1 LAPLAQA
8 VAWMVAFG
16 GAATA
21 QAQTAFSP
29 AWFASKG
36 ATQATASQTGR
47 LPSGQAAGTSAAQ
60 QQSDAARQKLQHSIN
75 NLGLTAQS
83 IAAAQAR
90 QAAARAAAQAAAA
103 GVPDGLSTGG
113 LVVDSNSL
121 TAGWTGAKAPTQTVD
136 GGKTTV
142 TVTQTDSRAILNW
155 DTFNVGRNTTVQFQQ
170 QADWAVLNKVN
181 DPLARPS
188 YIQGQ
193 VKGDGT
199 VLIVNRNG
207 VMFSGTSQVNVRNLV
222 VAAATVTDDQ
232 FRANGIYGG
241 AVPAFSQAGGAIDVQ
256 AGAQITT
263 ATPTSATQGGGYA
276 LLLGTEVRNDGS
288 ISTPGGQTVLAAGDS
303 FSIRKGA
310 GTDGN
315 SGSTTVG
322 QEIVAQRSGGS
333 AATTGTVV
341 NSGLITA
348 TTGDITLTGHDV
360 TQAGVVLS
368 TTSTS
373 KRGTVHLSTRA
384 SDDTGTV
391 TLAGGSTTAI
401 LLENTQAT
409 ALDAQ
414 RDAAL
419 QTLGQ
424 SGNNTSGGFDNLSTL
439 VDRKDLSRIE
449 IVSGNTVHA
458 EGGALALATGGE
470 MAITAVRRTLL
481 DPGAELDVSGAVGVK
496 VAMESNNL
504 QINAQ
509 GNEQRDAASNRDKG
523 NLNNLDLWVDRRQL
537 VLVPAGTNGYA
548 TDRWYTAGGLLEV
561 SGYVATGGHSVG
573 EWMAQG
579 GTVTVTGGDLVT
591 RAGSSINLSGGT
603 LDVAAGTIRQSWLK
617 GSDGNLYEVSKAP
630 ADLLYTGLYQGYADE
645 HARWGSTTT
654 ETFYSPLI
662 APQSRLENGY
672 TVGRDAGRLVVATRS
687 AVLEGSLV
695 GDTYQSAQQTAA
707 PQAELDGYHQSQNAV
722 PRGAQLVVGTYRP
735 TFDSTA
741 SLLRYTLAPSVD
753 SVTLKDGA
761 PLLADSI
768 GLNDAVAADRSGA
781 VTLDTAMLRR
791 SGLGAVRVAAAGQVM
806 VEGDVQVAD
815 GGDITLYAPKVDV
828 AADLTAHGGTI
839 HLGNVLRQAVA
850 GTTRVEDQVVL
861 PANGSDADARGVQV
875 RSGVTLDASGRF
887 TDLRT
892 SAGTSAA
899 ITTEDLA
906 QQAVV
911 NGGSVSLR
919 STDGV
924 SLDTGSLI
932 NVSSGAVVQAD
943 GSQTGGQGGSVQL
956 GAGLKGLGGDNP
968 QARLALDGKIT
979 GYGVKGGG
987 TLSLETGSGVVIG
1000 GQAQAAEGVLPA
1012 GQTSAVDLWLQAPTT
1027 VSLAAGSLLP
1037 VDYTEVIRWVNAGQV
1052 VGTTGPRPEVSM
1064 TVAAN
1069 WMPPADPNGVVYSF
1083 KINGQIAQRYG
1094 DALYLGNSRL
1104 DYVPAGAVIS
1114 FSSFSVG
1121 DAARAFASYV
1131 VPADV
1136 FPQGMPIADRT
1147 IRYEAGT
1154 AAPKDLTL
1162 QLAAGTRLPAGVP
1175 LSVDAA
1181 VSSVTTLSTDLFRSG
1196 FATYDVRGQLGVA
1209 VASGT
1214 TLAVDM
1220 PVLQAKLGQLP
1231 AGADLASA
1239 FQPWTPPLHVQDAQ
1253 AGTITTRAG
1262 ASLSLAAGVPS
1273 AVVDFSNPSEA
1284 YAGSLV
1290 IGEGAQVSVAPGQ
1303 HIDLSSRGNLT
1314 VLGELQAR
1322 SGSVSLTGPVD
1333 LVDTATTG
1341 RLRGDAG
1348 GRQRAITVGE
1358 RALIDVSAD
1367 VAVDTDA
1374 LGRSYGSVGQGGS
1387 ITLGGTL
1394 DTQRG
1399 FALASDAFVVVKEGA
1414 RLDASGGA
1422 AILDVPGSGPQT
1434 VATDGGSI
1442 TLASTR
1448 GITLNGSAQA
1458 HAGGGTAVGGAL
1470 TLALE
1475 TPNYVE
1481 AGLNPEVGALREL
1494 VVSQTAQR
1502 PASAG
1507 DSGASVGVTGQA
1519 RLGVDQVKAGGFSSL
1534 DLYSA
1539 GALSFDG
1546 DVSLSMD
1553 QSLRLTSA
1561 AIGLSSASAAA
1572 ARVDV
1577 AAPYLQLSGLSNTS
1591 TGVPGQVRP
1600 VYPTSEGPVAET
1612 AVLTARAQLLEVQGS
1627 VQVGMGAVAQVLGA
1641 RDEQR
1646 RAFGEVQLISQGDLR
1661 FTGDSKL
1668 SGTTYDAELLTPG
1681 NLLLRAAQ
1689 VYPGSGVDAR
1699 LVAGFRVNDTPSAER
1714 QIVVERQALDA
1725 GTPALPYSVFG
1736 TLSLEATRID
1746 QEGVLRAPL
1755 GSIRIGGTNTASVT
1769 LGKDSITSVSA
1780 AGLVMPYGG
1789 TADGVNYTVDGEAVR
1804 LNGAGNGGQVTLAG
1818 HEVAV
1823 NAGALL
1829 DLSGGGDLRGA
1840 GFIAGRGGS
1849 VDALQHPLTQVDSN
1863 GFVMPGLA
1871 DRPVYAIVPGYA
1883 SAYAPADHAGAVDP
1897 RIGQQITLKANDI
1910 PGLPAGTYTLLP
1922 SNYALLPGAFRVEL
1936 GGRATGQTAS
1946 GAVPMRNGSYSVAGL
1961 MSTANTTQRDS
1972 LATQVVVTPADVVR
1986 RYSQYN
1992 ETSYSDFIQQQA
2004 TLNGTPRAMLPADAK
2019 TLYINLAA
2027 DPGSSLSLAGRTDFT
2042 PASGGYGG
2050 SAVVTTSNA
2059 LGTGAIEIVADG
2071 APRTPDFQGL
2081 TLHADDLNGLGAARL
2096 VVGGTVTTNSGQRSD
2111 GSDQSRFIDIE
2122 GTTGE
2127 VILRQGAVLK
2137 APEVFLVAANPQG
2150 GITLEQG
2157 AGISTLGAGK
2167 VAFDAT
2173 NGYVYRPGA
2182 SAVVAASNGV
2192 LDLLAPAADTSSSG
2206 SGAIRL
2212 GVCAETC
2219 QGDGARLYSEGTLVA
2234 ATRGSFEI
2242 GDSAAYGTRNL
2253 TLAVGTINA
2262 GSAQDLAAAKAS
2274 GTLTPGLTLNQTVLD
2289 RLLQGDAASGAPAL
2303 QQLTLTAAES
2313 FNFFGNVSL
2322 STVDPRTGK
2331 SSLGQLVLS
2340 TPALYGYGQTGEVA
2354 TITTGQLIWAG
2365 TGGAAPAPVTGGRG
2379 SGEGQL
2385 QIKADVIELG
2395 YGPKAQPNNLDDF
2408 GRTVLGFAD
2417 VRMSATERITANH
2430 KGSLSVWQSQVSD
2443 SDGVHLQGGRL
2454 TLSAPLVTGE
2464 AGSVNRISAGGA
2476 LEVLGSG
2483 AAPSAAATA
2492 GTTGAELSLSGS
2504 TVTIDTAVVLPSG
2517 KLTVKADGD
2526 VVLGE
2531 RAELDLAG
2539 REVKMLDVSRY
2550 AWGGDVTLQSAQGD
2564 ITQAAGSVIDVS
2576 ARNNHAGQITVV
2588 ALAAE
2593 AGRVD
2598 LQGQLKGGSSGHYD
2612 AGGTLVPYR
2621 EGSVDIRAQHLGDGD
2636 LSSNFATLNSRLTAA
2651 GLNGERSFQIKQ
2663 GDLSVGDELKAH
2675 AVNLSLDGGAL
2686 TVNGTIDASGEQ
2698 VGSIRLAAAQGV
2710 TVAGSAVLDAHG
2722 TVLRV
2727 DSRGQ
2732 VIESPNRATVVVDAG
2747 QGPLTLGE
2755 GARVDLRHGT
2765 ASASQGEGALGT
2777 LDLYAPRVGS
2787 TGSVNDADAATY
2799 GDIAIRA
2806 PGPVQIQGAKAV
2818 SVYGRQVYTDAPYGT
2833 DPSASGKPYQV
2844 VDQTYLDGKH
2854 AEADQFINGAL
2865 ANSDLLNRR
2874 LVGLTG
2880 ATTAGA
2886 FHLRPAVEINSA
2898 TAQGDLIVRG
2908 DLDLSGYRYA
2918 SLNPAT
2924 ARTDVLGS
2932 GEVGM
2937 LTLRAG
2943 GDLSVYGSINDG
2955 FAPPPETPDDNGWL
2969 LTSGVQAF
2977 GGDVVVPV
2985 AGITLAA
2992 GTRYPKGKSLNYDIT
3007 ASNVTLPA
3015 GTVLP
3020 TALTL
3025 NQALSLPAG
3034 TVLAAEVR
3042 AADGTV
3048 LLAAGTR
3055 VGSQGLDLPAGAVLQ
3070 PGMTLPLAVATAQI
3084 TWPKGVA
3091 LPVAM
3096 VQSGDVQLPVGAV
3109 IASGTDVKLPDGVD
3123 QVQLRPADASGRQ
3136 ARNWAVAQMLPEG
3149 SQSWSLSL
3157 VAGADLE
3164 AADARLRNA
3173 NGTGHLTLAD
3183 THYGTQTR
3191 AGGVVAGLNANGLD
3205 QILMAAGALPD
3216 GISDPN
3222 ELLGKTQDE
3231 IVRLYG
3237 AFSWADFGLP
3247 MDFWEPSA
3255 GNILMGLTLQ
3265 GATQIFNAVGEL
3277 PPGIGSIRELV
3288 GKNER
3293 QLVSLYGAFSWA
3305 DFGMPSNFW
3314 ELAQGNGAVLTLP
3327 PTVTVKA
3334 PAFSVLR
3341 TGTGDLSL
3349 LAGGDVSMASAYGVY
3364 TAGTQTHLGSSTVDA
3379 AYQQARGAADDRGV
3393 LGQVAGAQASA
3404 YEQLVSG
3411 STSLYEAW
3419 YPDHGGNLAIEAGGN
3434 LTGDS
3439 WTTSQQTP
3447 WSSNSTGNWL
3457 WRQGTGGTAGVDPVP
3472 TAWWINFGTY
3482 AYRDRDV
3489 QGGEA
3494 GAKAYWPTVVG
3505 FTGMG
3510 TLGGGNLSVRVGGDA
3525 GVITQRTTG
3534 PATNS
3539 AGPRSDTA
3547 RGQGLVLAV
3556 GSTGRV
3562 LDDGSLV
3569 QTGGGDLDVRLGG
3582 GWNSHVEGRVME
3594 ATGSTTPTQTHELYG
3609 ALVNLR
3615 GAMDM
3620 KAGQIGTVETIY
3632 SGLQDGRDVRPADPY
3647 VASVTRAT
3655 GGLLVVPGDSTV
3667 NVLSRGDLVM
3677 GGTAD
3682 AGLAILPNTLNV
3694 STAAN
3699 SSTGAVTG
3707 TSWFTLWTD
3716 RTALHLSAGGGALAF
3731 DTRASE
3737 AVAHRDVTDW
3747 EYGSNG
3753 GWFLLPGTV
3762 SVTALNGSI
3771 FYGRSAASGWTDS
3784 AASQWDKAGL
3794 LLVPQG
3800 ERRIEMLAGQSL
3812 YGGGYAIS
3820 ASGAESSILATPQH
3834 AAFVAQDALTNL
3846 VATNVADDAPA
3857 VDRRFTPLLAFGANT
3872 LADSV
3877 ATSAEARQP
3886 SRFYAVEGDI
3896 VGLRTGSVIHYQSGS
3911 RSGESD
3917 VVAVGPVSIQ
3927 AGRDIVYTGTLLNE
3941 TLPMITDLSRD
3952 FSGATASGNVVVH
3965 TQAKDLS
3972 VVQAGR
3978 DILYANIEVQGPGTL
3993 ELTAGRNVI
4002 QDDRAVLHSSGP
4014 AVPADTRRGASIVV
4028 QAGMGTMEPDYSA
4041 FVRRY
4046 LDPDNLAVA
4055 GTPLADQPG
4064 KVVKLYRDDLVKW
4077 LDQQFGF
4084 KGTADEAVALY
4095 GSMPLAQ
4102 QRIFARQVFFAELR
4116 EGGREYT
4123 DVDGPRRGSYLRG
4136 RNAIAAMFPGKDN
4149 GPGKDSGKLL
4159 MYGGAGIH
4167 TDVGGDIQVLT
4178 PSGGQTYGIEGAA
4191 PPATAGLITR
4201 GSGNIQLYAL
4211 DSILL
4216 GQSRVM
4222 TTFGGDILAWSAKG
4236 DINAGRGAKTTL
4248 VFTPPRREYDA
4259 FGNVTLSPDVPSTG
4273 AGIATLNPLP
4283 EVKPGDV
4290 DLIAPLGTVD
4300 AGEAG
4305 IRVSGNVN
4313 IAALQVLNAA
4323 NIQVKGESAG
4333 LPTVPTVNVAALT
4346 SASTAASTAAA
4357 AAQEVLQREREQV
4370 RQQQPSVFT
4379 VRVLGIGDEAAPAAP
4394 SPLPPAGPV
4403 SRSSTPYDPRNPVQ
4417 IVGHGVQLDPA
4428 LMAQL
4433 TEEERRAL
4441 RRMR

>member
-1 LAPLAQA
+1 
-8 VAWMVAFG
+8 
-16 GAATA
+16 
-21 QAQTAFSP
+21 
-29 AWFASKG
+29 
-36 ATQATASQTGR
+36 
-47 LPSGQAAGTSAAQ
+47 
-60 QQSDAARQKLQHSIN
+60 
-75 NLGLTAQS
+75 
-83 IAAAQAR
+83 
-90 QAAARAAAQAAAA
+90 
-103 GVPDGLSTGG
+103 
-113 LVVDSNSL
+113 
-121 TAGWTGAKAPTQTVD
+121 
-136 GGKTTV
+136 
-142 TVTQTDSRAILNW
+142 
-155 DTFNVGRNTTVQFQQ
+155 
-170 QADWAVLNKVN
+170 
-181 DPLARPS
+181 
-188 YIQGQ
+188 
-193 VKGDGT
+193 
-199 VLIVNRNG
+199 
-207 VMFSGTSQVNVRNLV
+207 
-222 VAAATVTDDQ
+222 
-232 FRANGIYGG
+232 
-241 AVPAFSQAGGAIDVQ
+241 
-256 AGAQITT
+256 
-263 ATPTSATQGGGYA
+263 
-276 LLLGTEVRNDGS
+276 
-288 ISTPGGQTVLAAGDS
+288 
-303 FSIRKGA
+303 
-310 GTDGN
+310 
-315 SGSTTVG
+315 
-322 QEIVAQRSGGS
+322 
-333 AATTGTVV
+333 
-341 NSGLITA
+341 
-348 TTGDITLTGHDV
+348 
-360 TQAGVVLS
+360 
-368 TTSTS
+368 
-373 KRGTVHLSTRA
+373 
-384 SDDTGTV
+384 
-391 TLAGGSTTAI
+391 
-401 LLENTQAT
+401 
-409 ALDAQ
+409 
-414 RDAAL
+414 
-419 QTLGQ
+419 
-424 SGNNTSGGFDNLSTL
+424 
-439 VDRKDLSRIE
+439 
-449 IVSGNTVHA
+449 
-458 EGGALALATGGE
+458 
-470 MAITAVRRTLL
+470 
-481 DPGAELDVSGAVGVK
+481 
-496 VAMESNNL
+496 
-504 QINAQ
+504 
-509 GNEQRDAASNRDKG
+509 
-523 NLNNLDLWVDRRQL
+523 
-537 VLVPAGTNGYA
+537 
-548 TDRWYTAGGLLEV
+548 
-561 SGYVATGGHSVG
+561 
-573 EWMAQG
+573 
-579 GTVTVTGGDLVT
+579 
-591 RAGSSINLSGGT
+591 
-603 LDVAAGTIRQSWLK
+603 
-617 GSDGNLYEVSKAP
+617 
-630 ADLLYTGLYQGYADE
+630 
-645 HARWGSTTT
+645 
-654 ETFYSPLI
+654 
-662 APQSRLENGY
+662 
-672 TVGRDAGRLVVATRS
+672 
-687 AVLEGSLV
+687 
-695 GDTYQSAQQTAA
+695 
-707 PQAELDGYHQSQNAV
+707 
-722 PRGAQLVVGTYRP
+722 
-735 TFDSTA
+735 
-741 SLLRYTLAPSVD
+741 
-753 SVTLKDGA
+753 
-761 PLLADSI
+761 
-768 GLNDAVAADRSGA
+768 
-781 VTLDTAMLRR
+781 
-791 SGLGAVRVAAAGQVM
+791 
-806 VEGDVQVAD
+806 
-815 GGDITLYAPKVDV
+815 
-828 AADLTAHGGTI
+828 
-839 HLGNVLRQAVA
+839 
-850 GTTRVEDQVVL
+850 
-861 PANGSDADARGVQV
+861 
-875 RSGVTLDASGRF
+875 
-887 TDLRT
+887 
-892 SAGTSAA
+892 
-899 ITTEDLA
+899 
-906 QQAVV
+906 
-911 NGGSVSLR
+911 
-919 STDGV
+919 
-924 SLDTGSLI
+924 
-932 NVSSGAVVQAD
+932 
-943 GSQTGGQGGSVQL
+943 
-956 GAGLKGLGGDNP
+956 
-968 QARLALDGKIT
+968 
-979 GYGVKGGG
+979 
-987 TLSLETGSGVVIG
+987 
-1000 GQAQAAEGVLPA
+1000 
-1012 GQTSAVDLWLQAPTT
+1012 
-1027 VSLAAGSLLP
+1027 
-1037 VDYTEVIRWVNAGQV
+1037 
-1052 VGTTGPRPEVSM
+1052 
-1064 TVAAN
+1064 
-1069 WMPPADPNGVVYSF
+1069 
-1083 KINGQIAQRYG
+1083 
-1094 DALYLGNSRL
+1094 
-1104 DYVPAGAVIS
+1104 
-1114 FSSFSVG
+1114 
-1121 DAARAFASYV
+1121 
-1131 VPADV
+1131 
-1136 FPQGMPIADRT
+1136 
-1147 IRYEAGT
+1147 
-1154 AAPKDLTL
+1154 
-1162 QLAAGTRLPAGVP
+1162 
-1175 LSVDAA
+1175 
-1181 VSSVTTLSTDLFRSG
+1181 
-1196 FATYDVRGQLGVA
+1196 
-1209 VASGT
+1209 
-1214 TLAVDM
+1214 
-1220 PVLQAKLGQLP
+1220 
-1231 AGADLASA
+1231 
-1239 FQPWTPPLHVQDAQ
+1239 
-1253 AGTITTRAG
+1253 
-1262 ASLSLAAGVPS
+1262 
-1273 AVVDFSNPSEA
+1273 
-1284 YAGSLV
+1284 
-1290 IGEGAQVSVAPGQ
+1290 
-1303 HIDLSSRGNLT
+1303 
-1314 VLGELQAR
+1314 
-1322 SGSVSLTGPVD
+1322 
-1333 LVDTATTG
+1333 
-1341 RLRGDAG
+1341 
-1348 GRQRAITVGE
+1348 
-1358 RALIDVSAD
+1358 
-1367 VAVDTDA
+1367 
-1374 LGRSYGSVGQGGS
+1374 
-1387 ITLGGTL
+1387 
-1394 DTQRG
+1394 
-1399 FALASDAFVVVKEGA
+1399 
-1414 RLDASGGA
+1414 
-1422 AILDVPGSGPQT
+1422 
-1434 VATDGGSI
+1434 
-1442 TLASTR
+1442 
-1448 GITLNGSAQA
+1448 
-1458 HAGGGTAVGGAL
+1458 
-1470 TLALE
+1470 
-1475 TPNYVE
+1475 
-1481 AGLNPEVGALREL
+1481 
-1494 VVSQTAQR
+1494 
-1502 PASAG
+1502 
-1507 DSGASVGVTGQA
+1507 
-1519 RLGVDQVKAGGFSSL
+1519 
-1534 DLYSA
+1534 
-1539 GALSFDG
+1539 
-1546 DVSLSMD
+1546 
-1553 QSLRLTSA
+1553 
-1561 AIGLSSASAAA
+1561 
-1572 ARVDV
+1572 
-1577 AAPYLQLSGLSNTS
+1577 
-1591 TGVPGQVRP
+1591 
-1600 VYPTSEGPVAET
+1600 
-1612 AVLTARAQLLEVQGS
+1612 
-1627 VQVGMGAVAQVLGA
+1627 
-1641 RDEQR
+1641 
-1646 RAFGEVQLISQGDLR
+1646 
-1661 FTGDSKL
+1661 
-1668 SGTTYDAELLTPG
+1668 
-1681 NLLLRAAQ
+1681 
-1689 VYPGSGVDAR
+1689 
-1699 LVAGFRVNDTPSAER
+1699 
-1714 QIVVERQALDA
+1714 
-1725 GTPALPYSVFG
+1725 
-1736 TLSLEATRID
+1736 
-1746 QEGVLRAPL
+1746 
-1755 GSIRIGGTNTASVT
+1755 
-1769 LGKDSITSVSA
+1769 
-1780 AGLVMPYGG
+1780 
-1789 TADGVNYTVDGEAVR
+1789 
-1804 LNGAGNGGQVTLAG
+1804 
-1818 HEVAV
+1818 
-1823 NAGALL
+1823 
-1829 DLSGGGDLRGA
+1829 
-1840 GFIAGRGGS
+1840 
-1849 VDALQHPLTQVDSN
+1849 
-1863 GFVMPGLA
+1863 
-1871 DRPVYAIVPGYA
+1871 
-1883 SAYAPADHAGAVDP
+1883 
-1897 RIGQQITLKANDI
+1897 
-1910 PGLPAGTYTLLP
+1910 
-1922 SNYALLPGAFRVEL
+1922 
-1936 GGRATGQTAS
+1936 
-1946 GAVPMRNGSYSVAGL
+1946 
-1961 MSTANTTQRDS
+1961 
-1972 LATQVVVTPADVVR
+1972 
-1986 RYSQYN
+1986 
-1992 ETSYSDFIQQQA
+1992 
-2004 TLNGTPRAMLPADAK
+2004 
-2019 TLYINLAA
+2019 
-2027 DPGSSLSLAGRTDFT
+2027 
-2042 PASGGYGG
+2042 
-2050 SAVVTTSNA
+2050 
-2059 LGTGAIEIVADG
+2059 
-2071 APRTPDFQGL
+2071 
-2081 TLHADDLNGLGAARL
+2081 
-2096 VVGGTVTTNSGQRSD
+2096 
-2111 GSDQSRFIDIE
+2111 
-2122 GTTGE
+2122 
-2127 VILRQGAVLK
+2127 
-2137 APEVFLVAANPQG
+2137 
-2150 GITLEQG
+2150 
-2157 AGISTLGAGK
+2157 
-2167 VAFDAT
+2167 
-2173 NGYVYRPGA
+2173 
-2182 SAVVAASNGV
+2182 
-2192 LDLLAPAADTSSSG
+2192 
-2206 SGAIRL
+2206 
-2212 GVCAETC
+2212 
-2219 QGDGARLYSEGTLVA
+2219 
-2234 ATRGSFEI
+2234 
-2242 GDSAAYGTRNL
+2242 
-2253 TLAVGTINA
+2253 
-2262 GSAQDLAAAKAS
+2262 
-2274 GTLTPGLTLNQTVLD
+2274 
-2289 RLLQGDAASGAPAL
+2289 
-2303 QQLTLTAAES
+2303 
-2313 FNFFGNVSL
+2313 
-2322 STVDPRTGK
+2322 
-2331 SSLGQLVLS
+2331 
-2340 TPALYGYGQTGEVA
+2340 
-2354 TITTGQLIWAG
+2354 
-2365 TGGAAPAPVTGGRG
+2365 
-2379 SGEGQL
+2379 
-2385 QIKADVIELG
+2385 
-2395 YGPKAQPNNLDDF
+2395 
-2408 GRTVLGFAD
+2408 
-2417 VRMSATERITANH
+2417 
-2430 KGSLSVWQSQVSD
+2430 
-2443 SDGVHLQGGRL
+2443 
-2454 TLSAPLVTGE
+2454 
-2464 AGSVNRISAGGA
+2464 
-2476 LEVLGSG
+2476 
-2483 AAPSAAATA
+2483 
-2492 GTTGAELSLSGS
+2492 
-2504 TVTIDTAVVLPSG
+2504 
-2517 KLTVKADGD
+2517 
-2526 VVLGE
+2526 
-2531 RAELDLAG
+2531 
-2539 REVKMLDVSRY
+2539 
-2550 AWGGDVTLQSAQGD
+2550 
-2564 ITQAAGSVIDVS
+2564 
-2576 ARNNHAGQITVV
+2576 
-2588 ALAAE
+2588 
-2593 AGRVD
+2593 
-2598 LQGQLKGGSSGHYD
+2598 
-2612 AGGTLVPYR
+2612 
-2621 EGSVDIRAQHLGDGD
+2621 
-2636 LSSNFATLNSRLTAA
+2636 
-2651 GLNGERSFQIKQ
+2651 
-2663 GDLSVGDELKAH
+2663 
-2675 AVNLSLDGGAL
+2675 
-2686 TVNGTIDASGEQ
+2686 
-2698 VGSIRLAAAQGV
+2698 
-2710 TVAGSAVLDAHG
+2710 
-2722 TVLRV
+2722 
-2727 DSRGQ
+2727 
-2732 VIESPNRATVVVDAG
+2732 
-2747 QGPLTLGE
+2747 
-2755 GARVDLRHGT
+2755 
-2765 ASASQGEGALGT
+2765 
-2777 LDLYAPRVGS
+2777 
-2787 TGSVNDADAATY
+2787 
-2799 GDIAIRA
+2799 
-2806 PGPVQIQGAKAV
+2806 
-2818 SVYGRQVYTDAPYGT
+2818 
-2833 DPSASGKPYQV
+2833 
-2844 VDQTYLDGKH
+2844 
-2854 AEADQFINGAL
+2854 
-2865 ANSDLLNRR
+2865 
-2874 LVGLTG
+2874 
-2880 ATTAGA
+2880 
-2886 FHLRPAVEINSA
+2886 
-2898 TAQGDLIVRG
+2898 
-2908 DLDLSGYRYA
+2908 
-2918 SLNPAT
+2918 
-2924 ARTDVLGS
+2924 
-2932 GEVGM
+2932 
-2937 LTLRAG
+2937 
-2943 GDLSVYGSINDG
+2943 
-2955 FAPPPETPDDNGWL
+2955 
-2969 LTSGVQAF
+2969 
-2977 GGDVVVPV
+2977 
-2985 AGITLAA
+2985 
-2992 GTRYPKGKSLNYDIT
+2992 
-3007 ASNVTLPA
+3007 
-3015 GTVLP
+3015 
-3020 TALTL
+3020 
-3025 NQALSLPAG
+3025 
-3034 TVLAAEVR
+3034 
-3042 AADGTV
+3042 V